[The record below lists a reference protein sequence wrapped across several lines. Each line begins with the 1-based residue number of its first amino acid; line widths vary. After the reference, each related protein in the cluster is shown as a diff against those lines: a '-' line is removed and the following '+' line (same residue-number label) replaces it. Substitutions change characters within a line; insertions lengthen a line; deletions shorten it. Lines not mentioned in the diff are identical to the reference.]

1 MMYYLYN
8 WIHLPNPDSWLWFQS
23 LVWSTWF
30 PSPYSSCLCDSWE
43 EGHHYIRLPSKP
55 TLMKASWLQHRWQ
68 MPGGQPVMLIFVYAI
83 LQVIIKVRRK
93 IRERVRGVRRWVRS
107 LRDSL
112 SWLKASGWLSVVY
125 VLLWHRQAS
134 MLISSHSCCYTR
146 SEEASPQWFMSC
158 QGRGFASCLT
168 SERVPLPWKGHIWAI
183 LSTWVQSSWQDGILL
198 WSHFH
203 S

>member
-1 MMYYLYN
+1 MIYYLYN
-8 WIHLPNPDSWLWFQS
+8 STHLPNPDSWVRFQS

-43 EGHHYIRLPSKP
+43 EGTPLHQTPI
-55 TLMKASWLQHRWQ
+55 KAHFNE
-68 MPGGQPVMLIFVYAI
+68 GKLITALVTDAGWSASDAN
-83 LQVIIKVRRK
+83 LCLCRPAGHNQSERK
-93 IRERVRGVRRWVRS
+93 ISERVRRGVQT
-107 LRDSL
+107 LGDSL

-125 VLLWHRQAS
+125 VLLLHRQAS
-134 MLISSHSCCYTR
+134 MLISPHSCCYTR
-146 SEEASPQWFMSC
+146 TEEASPQWFMSC

-183 LSTWVQSSWQDGILL
+183 LATWGWSRWQDGILL